1 MNVPALQQKLFHGS
15 MAGLVRVALAI
26 PVYLVLTPV
35 VLHAL
40 GPEQFGIWAFS
51 TLVISLM
58 NVTDFGLKDSLVYH
72 VAKHNEQPDEARQCF
87 SVTLWSYV
95 AIALLLVIGTAAW
108 GAKAFPV
115 LLNVPASL
123 HEAAVFVLWVTIA
136 GLVWRLLA
144 LPYQAVVEGYQEL
157 FRSQLIFLAWLG
169 VHFFGTLLALAIS
182 PTVYGLGWAGLFGN
196 MFIFAAFFWTVR
208 RRFPH
213 ITPRWYGLFTGSV
226 RSMAGF
232 GLGIQIASICIA
244 MREPI
249 YKVLIAR
256 SSDLASVASFDIA
269 YKLCTQ
275 LMSVMT
281 TPLLGLFGAAAVLA
295 GRHQDLANLLRPLIG
310 WTLGALLPGAIG
322 VAVFAEPL
330 MQRWLGGGDLAS
342 GLFLPVMCVGFAV
355 YYATEALYKTIEG
368 SGRSWY
374 SAAVQVTVL
383 LVQVGMFWLLAPS
396 QPQAAAW
403 SLAAGYGLFSLL
415 NLLMFRSLFPE
426 IRVFTCRQWVALLVP
441 SCVYV
446 IGIRMFPLG
455 ADPLLFGSYVLVHLA
470 VLAMT
475 GIIDVDTIWRWLTA
489 AGTGFRWALQAANRG
504 TK

>member
-15 MAGLVRVALAI
+15 MAGLMRVALAI
-26 PVYLVLTPV
+26 PVYLVLTPA

-58 NVTDFGLKDSLVYH
+58 NVTDFGLKDSLIYH
-72 VAKHNEQPDEARQCF
+72 VAKHSERPDEACRCF

-95 AIALLLVIGTAAW
+95 AIALLLVIGTAVW
-108 GAKAFPV
+108 GAAAFPV

-123 HEAAVFVLWVTIA
+123 REAAVFVLWVTIA
-136 GLVWRLLA
+136 GLVCRLLA

-169 VHFFGTLLALAIS
+169 VHFATTLIALAID
-182 PTVYGLGWAGLFGN
+182 PTVYGLGWAALFGN
-196 MFIFAAFFWTVR
+196 MFIFGAFFWTVR
-208 RRFPH
+208 KRFPH
-213 ITPRWYGLFTGSV
+213 IALRWYGLFNGSV
-226 RSMAGF
+226 RAMAGF
-232 GLGIQIASICIA
+232 GLGIQIAAICIA

-249 YKVLIAR
+249 YKILIAR

-281 TPLLGLFGAAAVLA
+281 TPLLGLFGAAALLA
-295 GRHQDLANLLRPLIG
+295 GRQQDLADLLRPLIG

-322 VAVFAEPL
+322 VALFAEPL
-330 MQRWLGGGDLAS
+330 MQRWLGRDDLAS
-342 GLFLPVMCVGFAV
+342 GLFLSVMCAGFAL

-374 SAAVQVTVL
+374 SAAIQCAVLTLQVAT
-383 LVQVGMFWLLAPS
+383 FWLLPTHGLVL
-396 QPQAAAW
+396 AAW
-403 SLAAGYGLFSLL
+403 SFTVGFSVFSIS
-415 NLLMFRSLFPE
+415 NIIAFRSIYPR
-426 IRVFTCRQWVALLVP
+426 IRFFTKTQWVLLIFP
-441 SCVYV
+441 SGLYV
-446 IGIRMFPLG
+446 ACKWVFPHV
-455 ADPLLFGSYVLVHLA
+455 AEPALFGGYLLVHLW
-470 VLAMT
+470 VLIAS
-475 GIIDVDTIWRWLTA
+475 GVVDLNV
-489 AGTGFRWALQAANRG
+489 FRTYLMRRQSESGSPILLSNG
-504 TK
+504 GLK

>member
-15 MAGLVRVALAI
+15 MAGLIRVALAI
-26 PVYLVLTPV
+26 PVYLVLTPA

-72 VAKHNEQPDEARQCF
+72 VAKHNEEPDEARQCF
-87 SVTLWSYV
+87 SITLWSYI

-123 HEAAVFVLWVTIA
+123 REAAIFVLWVTIA

-169 VHFFGTLLALAIS
+169 VHFATTLIALAVD
-182 PTVYGLGWAGLFGN
+182 PTVYGLGWAGLCGN
-196 MFIFAAFFWTVR
+196 MFIFGAFFWTVR
-208 RRFPH
+208 SRFPH
-213 ITPRWYGLFTGSV
+213 ITLRWYGLFNGSA

-244 MREPI
+244 MREPV

-281 TPLLGLFGAAAVLA
+281 TPLLGLFGAAALLA
-295 GRHQDLANLLRPLIG
+295 GRHQDLADLLRPLIG

-322 VAVFAEPL
+322 VALFAEPL
-330 MQRWLGGGDLAS
+330 MQRWLGGGDAAS
-342 GLFLPVMCVGFAV
+342 GLFLPVMCAGFAV

-374 SAAVQVTVL
+374 SASVQVIVL
-383 LVQVGMFWLLAPS
+383 LVQAGMFWLLAPGR
-396 QPQAAAW
+396 PQAAAW

-415 NLLMFRSLFPE
+415 NLLTFRSLFPE
-426 IRVFTCRQWVALLVP
+426 IRVLTWRQWIALLAP

-446 IGIRMFPLG
+446 TGIRMFPLG
-455 ADPLLFGSYVLVHLA
+455 ADPLLFGCYVLVHLA
-470 VLAMT
+470 VLVTA
-475 GIIDVDTIWRWLTA
+475 GIIDVEAIWRRLTA
-489 AGTGFRWALQAANRG
+489 AGTGVRWALQAASRG
-504 TK
+504 AK

>member
-1 MNVPALQQKLFHGS
+1 MNVPALRQKLFHGS
-15 MAGLVRVALAI
+15 MAGLMRVALAI
-26 PVYLVLTPV
+26 PVYLVLTPA

-58 NVTDFGLKDSLVYH
+58 NITDFGLKDSLVYH
-72 VAKHNEQPDEARQCF
+72 VAKHSEQPDEARQCF

-95 AIALLLVIGTAAW
+95 AIALLLVIGAAAW

-123 HEAAVFVLWVTIA
+123 RDAAVFVLWVTIA

-169 VHFFGTLLALAIS
+169 VHFSTTLIALAVD
-182 PTVYGLGWAGLFGN
+182 PTVYGLGWAGLCGN
-196 MFIFAAFFWTVR
+196 MFIFGAFFWTVR

-213 ITPRWYGLFTGSV
+213 ITLRWYGLFNGSV

-244 MREPI
+244 LREPV

-281 TPLLGLFGAAAVLA
+281 TPLLGLFGAAALLA
-295 GRHQDLANLLRPLIG
+295 GRHRDLADLLRPLIG

-322 VAVFAEPL
+322 VALFAEPL
-330 MQRWLGGGDLAS
+330 MQRWLGGDDPAS
-342 GLFLPVMCVGFAV
+342 GLFLPVMCAGFAV

-374 SAAVQVTVL
+374 SAAVQVAVL
-383 LVQVGMFWLLAPS
+383 LVQAGMFWLLAPGH
-396 QPQAAAW
+396 PQAAAW
-403 SLAAGYGLFSLL
+403 SLAAGYGLFSLS

-426 IRVFTCRQWVALLVP
+426 IRVFTCRQWVALLAP

-446 IGIRMFPLG
+446 IGIRMFPRG

-470 VLAMT
+470 VLVTT
-475 GIIDVDTIWRWLTA
+475 GMIDVDAIWRRLTA
-489 AGTGFRWALQAANRG
+489 VGTGVRWALQAANRG

>member
-1 MNVPALQQKLFHGS
+1 MNIPALQQKLFHGS

-26 PVYLVLTPV
+26 PVYLVLTPA

-72 VAKHNEQPDEARQCF
+72 VAKHSEEPDEARQCF
-87 SVTLWSYV
+87 SVTLWSYG

-123 HEAAVFVLWVTIA
+123 RDAAVFVLWVTIA

-169 VHFFGTLLALAIS
+169 VHFATTLIALAVD
-182 PTVYGLGWAGLFGN
+182 PTVYGLGWAGLIGN
-196 MFIFAAFFWTVR
+196 MFIFGAFFWTVR

-213 ITPRWYGLFTGSV
+213 ITLRWYGWFNGSV

-244 MREPI
+244 MREPV

-281 TPLLGLFGAAAVLA
+281 TPLLGLFGAAALLA
-295 GRHQDLANLLRPLIG
+295 GRHQDLADLLRPLIG
-310 WTLGALLPGAIG
+310 WTIGALLPGAIG
-322 VAVFAEPL
+322 VALFAEPL

-342 GLFLPVMCVGFAV
+342 GLFLPVMCAGFAV

-383 LVQVGMFWLLAPS
+383 LVQVGMFWLVAPS

-426 IRVFTCRQWVALLVP
+426 IRVLTCRQWVALLGP

-446 IGIRMFPLG
+446 IGIRMYPLG
-455 ADPLLFGSYVLVHLA
+455 ADPLLFGCYVLVHLA
-470 VLAMT
+470 AFVTT
-475 GIIDVDTIWRWLTA
+475 GLIDVDAIWRRLA
-489 AGTGFRWALQAANRG
+489 AMRTGVRWALQTANRG

>member
-1 MNVPALQQKLFHGS
+1 MNVPALQRKLFHGS

-26 PVYLVLTPV
+26 PVYLVLTPA

-72 VAKHNEQPDEARQCF
+72 VAKHSEQPDEARQCF
-87 SVTLWSYV
+87 SITLWSYI

-123 HEAAVFVLWVTIA
+123 REAAIFVLWVTIA

-169 VHFFGTLLALAIS
+169 VHFATTLIALAVD
-182 PTVYGLGWAGLFGN
+182 PTVYGLGWAGLCGN
-196 MFIFAAFFWTVR
+196 MFIFGAFFWTVR
-208 RRFPH
+208 SRFPH
-213 ITPRWYGLFTGSV
+213 ITLRWYGLFNGSV

-244 MREPI
+244 MREPV

-256 SSDLASVASFDIA
+256 SSDLASVASFEIA

-281 TPLLGLFGAAAVLA
+281 IPLLGLFGAAALLS
-295 GRHQDLANLLRPLIG
+295 GRQQDLTTLLRPLLG

-330 MQRWLGGGDLAS
+330 MQRWLGRDDLAV
-342 GLFLPVMCVGFAV
+342 GLVLPVMCAGFAV

-374 SAAVQVTVL
+374 SAVIQGAVLILQVAT
-383 LVQVGMFWLLAPS
+383 FWLFSSHGLAL
-396 QPQAAAW
+396 AAW
-403 SLAAGYGLFSLL
+403 SLTVGFVVFSISNIIVFRTTCVRIRLFTGTQWILLILPSVIYAACKWVFPH
-415 NLLMFRSLFPE
+415 FPE
-426 IRVFTCRQWVALLVP
+426 PV
-441 SCVYV
+441 
-446 IGIRMFPLG
+446 
-455 ADPLLFGSYVLVHLA
+455 LFGGYLLVHLGG
-470 VLAMT
+470 LAAS
-475 GIIDVDTIWRWLTA
+475 GVVDLDLFRTYLTRRQPESGSSA
-489 AGTGFRWALQAANRG
+489 MLSNGGL
-504 TK
+504 K

>member
-1 MNVPALQQKLFHGS
+1 MNLPALQQKLLHGS

-26 PVYLVLTPV
+26 PVYLVLTPL

-58 NVTDFGLKDSLVYH
+58 NVTDFGLKNSLVYH
-72 VAKHNEQPDEARQCF
+72 VAKHAEQPDEARRCF

-95 AIALLLVIGTAAW
+95 VIAVLLVSGTAVW
-108 GAKAFPV
+108 GAQAFPV

-123 HEAAVFVLWVTIA
+123 HDAAVFVLWMTIA
-136 GLVWRLLA
+136 GLAWRLLA

-157 FRSQLIFLAWLG
+157 FRSQLIFLAWLI
-169 VHFFGTLLALAIS
+169 VHFLGTLVALAIS

-196 MFIFAAFFWTVR
+196 LFIFAAFFWTVR
-208 RRFPH
+208 SRFPH
-213 ITPRWYGLFTGSV
+213 ITPRVQGLFSGHL
-226 RSMAGF
+226 RSMVGF

-244 MREPI
+244 IREPL

-256 SSDLASVASFDIA
+256 SSDLASVATFEIA

-281 TPLLGLFGAAAVLA
+281 IPLLGLFGAAALLV
-295 GRHQDLANLLRPLIG
+295 GKHQDLASLLRPLVG

-322 VAVFAEPL
+322 VALFAEPL
-330 MQRWLGGGDLAS
+330 MQRWLGRDDLAT
-342 GLFLPVMCVGFAV
+342 GLFLPVMCAGFAI

-374 SAAVQVTVL
+374 SGTIQSIVL
-383 LVQVGMFWLLAPS
+383 LVQVGTFWLLAPIH
-396 QPQAAAW
+396 PQATAW
-403 SLAAGYGLFSLL
+403 SLVAGYALFSLA
-415 NLLMFRSLFPE
+415 NLIMFRFSFPE
-426 IRVFTCRQWVALLVP
+426 IRLLTRWQWVALLSP
-441 SCVYV
+441 SCAYA
-446 IGIRMFPLG
+446 IGVGIVPLG
-455 ADPLLFGSYVLVHLA
+455 AHPIVFSSYLIGHLTVLVTSGIVDVGAVWRRLMATRTGVRWA
-470 VLAMT
+470 VLMAS
-475 GIIDVDTIWRWLTA
+475 
-489 AGTGFRWALQAANRG
+489 RG

>member
-1 MNVPALQQKLFHGS
+1 MNVPALQQKLLHGS
-15 MAGLVRVALAI
+15 MAGLIRVALAI
-26 PVYLVLTPV
+26 PVYLLLTPA

-51 TLVISLM
+51 TLIISLM

-72 VAKHNEQPDEARQCF
+72 VAKHSEQPEEARRCF
-87 SVTLWSYV
+87 SVTLWSYIG
-95 AIALLLVIGTAAW
+95 IALVLVIGTAAW
-108 GAKAFPV
+108 GTKAFPV
-115 LLNVPASL
+115 LLNVPAAL
-123 HEAAVFVLWVTIA
+123 RDAAVFVLWVTIA

-169 VHFFGTLLALAIS
+169 VHFVTTLIALAVD
-182 PTVYGLGWAGLFGN
+182 PTVYGLGWAGLCGN
-196 MFIFAAFFWTVR
+196 MFIFAAFFRTVR
-208 RRFPH
+208 IRFPH
-213 ITPRWYGLFTGSV
+213 ITLRWYGLFNGSV

-281 TPLLGLFGAAAVLA
+281 TPLLGLFGAAALLA
-295 GRHQDLANLLRPLIG
+295 GRHQDLADLLRPLIG
-310 WTLGALLPGAIG
+310 WTIGALLPGAIG
-322 VAVFAEPL
+322 VALFAEPL
-330 MQRWLGGGDLAS
+330 MQRWLGRDDLAS
-342 GLFLPVMCVGFAV
+342 GLFLPVMCAGFAV

-374 SAAVQVTVL
+374 SAAVQTTVM
-383 LVQVGMFWLLAPS
+383 LVQVGMFWLLAPGR
-396 QPQAAAW
+396 PQAAAW
-403 SLAAGYGLFSLL
+403 SLAAGYGLFSLS
-415 NLLMFRSLFPE
+415 NFLMFRSRFPE
-426 IRVFTCRQWVALLVP
+426 IRVFTRRQWTALLAP

-446 IGIRMFPLG
+446 IGFMLFPIG
-455 ADPLLFGSYVLVHLA
+455 ADPLLFGSYVLAHLT
-470 VLAMT
+470 VLFTA
-475 GIIDVDTIWRWLTA
+475 GIIDVDAIWRRLA
-489 AGTGFRWALQAANRG
+489 AGRTGGRWAFQAADRG
-504 TK
+504 VK